1 MKFFKRKQTKQ
12 GKRIKRSIAHRLTWR
27 VVLSMTIVFTFILLF
42 VFLIIWAVGFG
53 GLMYYNQSVMDT
65 CNERINNVFSN
76 VEVAIANNVPE
87 VEECAGK
94 DRRLYEAQEN
104 LLRLNSNIVGTAV
117 AYNPDY
123 EPKKGQPFAPYSYR
137 DSTGLHSKQLNSE
150 EYDYLNKDWY
160 KKPIAQKKGLW
171 SDPYIDK
178 GGGDI
183 PMITYSLP
191 IINKRGEA
199 YIVQTADIALD
210 WLHKLVLNMDSMFV
224 EKRVLL
230 ADDQENENY
239 VPGFSFILTDEGHI
253 VAHSRDDIHV
263 GEPIE
268 HYLKKNKCTFSN
280 HLVKDLLT
288 NNNEVFLSLKDSSD
302 HVFMLYSAPISRSGW
317 IVVTAFPARSVVE
330 PVTKVIG
337 VFLAMMI
344 VGLIIVALVCRFA
357 IKRLTKPITRFAESA
372 DEIAKGN
379 FHAELPV
386 IKSKDEMMLLHDSF
400 KTMQTSLIQQ
410 IEEVKTVNEEKGRI
424 ESELQIARNIQMAM
438 LPKVFPPYPDRHD
451 IDLYGQL
458 TPAREVGG
466 DLYDFHIRDEKL
478 FFCIGDVSG
487 KGVPAALVMAVTRA
501 LFRTASARENDPAK
515 ILTSMNNIMVEGNDS
530 YMFVTMFVGIMDL
543 ATGHLSY
550 SNAGHDAPILMGK
563 EGNGN
568 LPCDANL
575 PLGISPG
582 WEFTLQETVI
592 DSKTIIFLYTDG
604 LTEAENGNHELF
616 KEERIFEVMEQSER
630 QPLLLIKN
638 MTKGVHRFVGSA
650 EQSDDLTMLA
660 VQYFNTKKKES

>member
-1 MKFFKRKQTKQ
+1 M
-12 GKRIKRSIAHRLTWR
+12 
-27 VVLSMTIVFTFILLF
+27 
-42 VFLIIWAVGFG
+42 
-53 GLMYYNQSVMDT
+53 
-65 CNERINNVFSN
+65 
-76 VEVAIANNVPE
+76 
-87 VEECAGK
+87 
-94 DRRLYEAQEN
+94 
-104 LLRLNSNIVGTAV
+104 
-117 AYNPDY
+117 
-123 EPKKGQPFAPYSYR
+123 
-137 DSTGLHSKQLNSE
+137 
-150 EYDYLNKDWY
+150 
-160 KKPIAQKKGLW
+160 
-171 SDPYIDK
+171 
-178 GGGDI
+178 
-183 PMITYSLP
+183 
-191 IINKRGEA
+191 
-199 YIVQTADIALD
+199 
-210 WLHKLVLNMDSMFV
+210 
-224 EKRVLL
+224 
-230 ADDQENENY
+230 
-239 VPGFSFILTDEGHI
+239 
-253 VAHSRDDIHV
+253 
-263 GEPIE
+263 
-268 HYLKKNKCTFSN
+268 
-280 HLVKDLLT
+280 
-288 NNNEVFLSLKDSSD
+288 
-302 HVFMLYSAPISRSGW
+302 
-317 IVVTAFPARSVVE
+317 E
-330 PVTKVIG
+330 PVTIIIG

-372 DEIAKGN
+372 NEIAKGN
-379 FHAELPV
+379 FQAELPV

-451 IDLYGQL
+451 IDIYGQL

-530 YMFVTMFVGIMDL
+530 YMFVTMFIGIMDL
-543 ATGHLSY
+543 ATGQLSY

-563 EGNGN
+563 EGNGY

-592 DSKTIIFLYTDG
+592 DPKTIIFLYTDG
-604 LTEAENGNHELF
+604 LTEADNGNHELF

>member
-1 MKFFKRKQTKQ
+1 MKFFKRKQS
-12 GKRIKRSIAHRLTWR
+12 KRAKGSIAHRLTWR

-42 VFLIIWAVGFG
+42 VFLIIWAVGLG

-76 VEVAIANNVPE
+76 VEVAISNNVPE

-137 DSTGLHSKQLNSE
+137 DSTGIHCKQLNTE

-210 WLHKLVLNMDSMFV
+210 WLHKMVLNMDSMFV
-224 EKRVLL
+224 EKRVLI
-230 ADDQENENY
+230 ADEQENENY

-280 HLVKDLLT
+280 HLVEDLLT
-288 NNNEVFLSLKDSSD
+288 NNDKVFLSLKDSSG

-330 PVTKVIG
+330 PVTIVIG

-372 DEIAKGN
+372 NEIAKGN
-379 FHAELPV
+379 FQAELPV

-451 IDLYGQL
+451 IDIYGQL

-478 FFCIGDVSG
+478 FFCIGAVSG
-487 KGVPAALVMAVTRA
+487 KGVPAALVMAVTKA
-501 LFRTASARENDPAK
+501 LFRTVSARENDPAK

-530 YMFVTMFVGIMDL
+530 YMFVTMFIGIMDL

-563 EGNGN
+563 EGNGY

-604 LTEAENGNHELF
+604 LTEADNGNHELF

>member
-12 GKRIKRSIAHRLTWR
+12 GKRAKGSIAHRLTWR

-76 VEVAIANNVPE
+76 VEVAISNNVPE

-137 DSTGLHSKQLNSE
+137 DSTGIHSKQLNSE

-230 ADDQENENY
+230 ADEQENENY

-268 HYLKKNKCTFSN
+268 HYLKKNKFTFSN
-280 HLVKDLLT
+280 HLVEDLLT
-288 NNNEVFLSLKDSSD
+288 NNDEVYLSLKDSSS

-330 PVTKVIG
+330 PVTIVIG

-372 DEIAKGN
+372 NEIAKGN
-379 FHAELPV
+379 FQAELPV

-451 IDLYGQL
+451 IDIYGQL

-530 YMFVTMFVGIMDL
+530 YMFVTMFIGIMDL
-543 ATGHLSY
+543 ATGQLSY

-563 EGNGN
+563 EGNGY

-604 LTEAENGNHELF
+604 LTEADNGNHELF

>member
-76 VEVAIANNVPE
+76 VEVAISNNVPE

-137 DSTGLHSKQLNSE
+137 DSTGIHFKQLNTE

-160 KKPIAQKKGLW
+160 KKPITQKKGLW

-530 YMFVTMFVGIMDL
+530 YMFVTMFIGIMDL

-575 PLGISPG
+575 PLGISPD

>member
-1 MKFFKRKQTKQ
+1 MKFFKRKQS
-12 GKRIKRSIAHRLTWR
+12 KRVKGSIAHRLTWR

-42 VFLIIWAVGFG
+42 VFLIIWAVGLG

-76 VEVAIANNVPE
+76 VEVAISNNVPE

-137 DSTGLHSKQLNSE
+137 DSTGIHSKQLNSE

-210 WLHKLVLNMDSMFV
+210 WLHKMVLNMDSMFV

-230 ADDQENENY
+230 ADDQENEYY

-280 HLVKDLLT
+280 HLVEDLLT
-288 NNNEVFLSLKDSSD
+288 NNDKVFLSLKDSSG

-330 PVTKVIG
+330 PVTIVIG

-372 DEIAKGN
+372 NEIAKGN
-379 FHAELPV
+379 FQAELPV

-451 IDLYGQL
+451 IDIYGQL

-530 YMFVTMFVGIMDL
+530 YMFVTMFIGIMDL
-543 ATGHLSY
+543 ATGQLSY

-563 EGNGN
+563 EGNGY

-592 DSKTIIFLYTDG
+592 DPKTIIFLYTDG
-604 LTEAENGNHELF
+604 LTEADNGNHELF

>member
-515 ILTSMNNIMVEGNDS
+515 ILTSMNNIMV
-530 YMFVTMFVGIMDL
+530 TMFIGIMDL